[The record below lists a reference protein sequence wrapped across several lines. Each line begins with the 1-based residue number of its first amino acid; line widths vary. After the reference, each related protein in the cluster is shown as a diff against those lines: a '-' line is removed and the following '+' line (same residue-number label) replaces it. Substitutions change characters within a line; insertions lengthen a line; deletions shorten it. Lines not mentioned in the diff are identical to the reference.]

1 MIHHLFPKPHT
12 RIIFAG
18 CLVIGLLLVHRGQP
32 LLCAQ
37 TPGGTPP
44 SNQGQPTASPA
55 LQSLPA
61 STPAQNTQS
70 QSVPSTPVLGGE
82 PVQTIYVVPMR
93 NKMEFY
99 LAREITKWGRFQV
112 TLNPKNADA
121 LLADSPNLKV
131 QDILQSTAT
140 GIRPTGI
147 TPGTLFLISSRRE
160 KILWATNE
168 KTTSLNPLAGPK
180 TIEKLAEG
188 IIGKLRHDVN
198 EWDKKVRKEDAAGPK
213 P

>member
-1 MIHHLFPKPHT
+1 M
-12 RIIFAG
+12 
-18 CLVIGLLLVHRGQP
+18 IGLLLINLEQP
-32 LLCAQ
+32 LYFAQ
-37 TPGGTPP
+37 TPGATPLP
-44 SNQGQPTASPA
+44 NQGQPTVSPA
-55 LQSLPA
+55 PQSLPA
-61 STPAQNTQS
+61 NPPAQNTQS

-82 PVQTIYVVPMR
+82 PVQTIYVIPMR

-131 QDILQSTAT
+131 QDILQSAAT

-147 TPGTLFLISSRRE
+147 SPGTIFLISSRRE

-168 KTTSLNPLAGPK
+168 KTTSLNPLAGTK

-198 EWDKKVRKEDAAGPK
+198 EWDKKIMKEEAAGPK